1 MDHRRLIALLILSFS
16 IVMLWDA
23 WVSEQQAQQPA
34 SAPTAAVQSGVPSA
48 SSDGSVP
55 TPSAALSDASGA
67 DELPQASETAPEAPD
82 AARMTVRTDMV
93 EAEISARGGQIV
105 KLRLLH
111 HDATNDRDQ
120 PFVLFDDGVT
130 HRYFAQ
136 SGLIG
141 EGMPSHHAV
150 HRLPAEQVSLEAGQD
165 ELVLRLPAEVEGDL
179 AVTKVM
185 TFRRGSYVVEV
196 GYELENRS
204 QAPLSTHAYFQFSR
218 DGQPA
223 EAVEVFGVST
233 FTGPAVYTEEE
244 KFQKIEFVDI
254 DEGDAKFVPRANN
267 GWLAMVQHYFVAAW
281 LPETGVQR
289 ENFARKINDNMYAAG
304 VIVPVASIPPGE
316 TAIVSTRLYAGP
328 QEQDHLDAIAE
339 GLGLVVDYGW
349 LTMIAAPLFWV
360 LSWFHDLTGNWGW
373 SIILVTILIKAVFF
387 PLSAA
392 SYKSMAKMRVLGPRM
407 QRIKELY
414 GHDKPRMQQEV
425 MQMYRTEKINPLGGC
440 LPILV
445 QIPVFIAL
453 YWVLLG
459 SVEMRHA
466 PWLGWITDLSAK
478 DPYFVLPVLMGLS
491 MFVQMRLNPAPPD
504 PIQAKV
510 MMALPFVFTIMFLW
524 FPSGLVLYWVV
535 NNILSIAQQWH
546 ITRNIEASKKAGKP
560 V

>member
-23 WVSEQQAQQPA
+23 WVSGQQTQEPA
-34 SAPTAAVQSGVPSA
+34 SAPSASVQSGVPGVSD
-48 SSDGSVP
+48 DGSVP
-55 TPSAALSDASGA
+55 TPSASLSGSDAG
-67 DELPQASETAPEAPD
+67 ELPEVTEAESEQSA
-82 AARMTVRTDMV
+82 AARMTVRTDLV
-93 EAEISARGGQIV
+93 EAEISAQGGQIV
-105 KLRLLH
+105 KLRLLE
-111 HDATNDRDQ
+111 HDSSQDRDQ
-120 PFVLFDDGVT
+120 PFVLFDDGMR

-141 EGMPSHHAV
+141 EGMPSHHAM
-150 HRLPAEQVSLEAGQD
+150 HSLPADEMALEAGQD
-165 ELVLRLPAEVEGDL
+165 ELVVRLPAQVEGDL
-179 AVTKVM
+179 AITKVM

-196 GYELENRS
+196 GYEIENRS
-204 QAPLSTHAYFQFSR
+204 QAEVSTHAYFQFSR
-218 DGQPA
+218 DGDEA

-233 FTGPAVYTEEE
+233 FTGPAVYTDEE
-244 KFQKIEFVDI
+244 KFQKIDFADL
-254 DEGDAKFVPRANN
+254 DEGDAKFVRRTDD

-289 ENFARKINDNMYAAG
+289 ENFARKIGGNMYTAG
-304 VIVPVASIPPGE
+304 VIVPVAAVPAGE
-316 TAIVSTRLYAGP
+316 TATVSTRLYAGP
-328 QEQDHLDAIAE
+328 QEQDHLDAIAD

-373 SIILVTILIKAVFF
+373 AIILVTILIKAVFF
-387 PLSAA
+387 PLSAT

-535 NNILSIAQQWH
+535 NNILSIAQPWQ
-546 ITRNIEASKKAGKP
+546 ITRSIEASKKAGKP